1 MDSNLAAL
9 ATADNADYFVVYDVD
24 AGITKKILASNV
36 VDFDG
41 QLNKL
46 DIKANDMFLDDTL
59 TGSSYGS
66 VFDMYKTI
74 DFSTS
79 ADGACWLFGKF
90 PTN

>member
-1 MDSNLAAL
+1 MLAS
-9 ATADNADYFVVYDVD
+9 ADDADYFIVYDVD
-24 AGITKKILASNV
+24 AGVTKKILSSNV
-36 VDFDG
+36 VDNAT
-41 QLNKL
+41 QLNKI

-59 TGSSYGS
+59 TGISYGS